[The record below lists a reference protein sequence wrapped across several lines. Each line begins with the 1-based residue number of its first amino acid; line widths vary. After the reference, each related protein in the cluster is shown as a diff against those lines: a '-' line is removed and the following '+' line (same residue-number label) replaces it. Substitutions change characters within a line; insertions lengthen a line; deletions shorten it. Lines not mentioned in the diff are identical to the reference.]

1 MENKEMLP
9 VEAVVPPEEMPQ
21 EAEEMPDVQATLA
34 VLERL
39 TPGIAGIMLEALKKD
54 GALAAKV
61 QEGKMD
67 MIDLYKLLEGKDRPA
82 VAPTARFANAP
93 KRRDFNAYDLSDEA
107 FNALQEQV
115 RRGYTIAI

>member
-9 VEAVVPPEEMPQ
+9 MEAVLPPEEMPQ
-21 EAEEMPDVQATLA
+21 EEEMMPDIQGTLA

-54 GALAAKV
+54 ARLAAKM

-67 MIDLYKLLEGKDRPA
+67 IIDLYKLMEGTDRPA
-82 VAPTARFANAP
+82 VAPTARSANAP
-93 KRRDFNAYDLSDEA
+93 KNREFNAYDLSDEA

-115 RRGYTIAI
+115 RRGYTIAL